1 MYRSAIYVVYDK
13 DNIIDRYVGYFLNQ
27 LKSCVDEIYVV
38 VNSKEIIRG
47 MENFKA
53 ATKVYYRENE
63 GYDVGAFKDAIVNF
77 IGIEKIRTYDEVLL
91 INDSFFGPF
100 VSFKDIFIMI
110 NKTQCDFWGASKHS
124 RYIEKSYEIERIHRI

>member
-47 MENFKA
+47 MENFEA

-77 IGIEKIRTYDEVLL
+77 IGIEKIRTCLLYTSDAADE
-91 INDSFFGPF
+91 
-100 VSFKDIFIMI
+100 
-110 NKTQCDFWGASKHS
+110 
-124 RYIEKSYEIERIHRI
+124 

>member
-1 MYRSAIYVVYDK
+1 MVYDK

-47 MENFKA
+47 MENFEA

-77 IGIEKIRTYDEVLL
+77 IGIEKNEDVALFKKEEIDYIDVAKRRLFLAWEGLEKKTRKYIKEENL
-91 INDSFFGPF
+91 IAE
-100 VSFKDIFIMI
+100 FK
-110 NKTQCDFWGASKHS
+110 
-124 RYIEKSYEIERIHRI
+124 ER